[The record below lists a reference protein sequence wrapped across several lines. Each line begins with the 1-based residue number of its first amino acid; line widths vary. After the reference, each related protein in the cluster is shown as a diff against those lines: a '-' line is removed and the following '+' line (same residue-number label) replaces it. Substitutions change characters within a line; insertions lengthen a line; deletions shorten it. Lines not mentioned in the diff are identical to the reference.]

1 MSICY
6 LKNTEEYSNK
16 TRNKHLRLFL
26 HFHLLFSSSS
36 FKYSFALP
44 VFSCTFPFA
53 LSILP
58 SVSFLLFF
66 LSFPRCSFASPLAFF
81 PYLFVF
87 FAFALSFSPS
97 VSFLLSFV
105 AFPH

>member
-16 TRNKHLRLFL
+16 TRNKHLRLFV

-53 LSILP
+53 LSIFL
-58 SVSFLLFF
+58 SVSFLLSFVVFSHCSFSSSFALFF
-66 LSFPRCSFASPLAFF
+66 LCCT
-81 PYLFVF
+81 
-87 FAFALSFSPS
+87 FAFALSIFPS